1 LKRTRNRLGQK
12 TGIIGL
18 CYQAAVAEN
27 NERQIRIQH
36 SLSNE
41 RNRSMVLVARGIRY
55 GGSLA
60 LAIAIASG
68 RTSEAAAPSVEAA
81 LKLAPVQAAIDY
93 DLPSEA
99 EIAKCTI
106 KAESIDGRTGWVVR
120 GPGGEMLRQFSDT
133 NNDNVVDQWC
143 YYGAGLEVY
152 RDIDSN
158 FNGKADQYRWLNT
171 AGSRWGIDEDEDGKV
186 DSWKMISAEEAC
198 AEAVEA
204 LAHRDVNRFKRL
216 LLSADELKRLAVG
229 GTRGQALRAKLE
241 AAPENFRAAAAK
253 QKAVSA
259 KTNWMQMGGT
269 KPGLVPAGSDGGKDD
284 LLVYENVISMV
295 ETDGKPAQV
304 QIGTLIQVGQ
314 SWRLVDAPLP
324 LDENQVEL
332 AATGLFFLINR
343 ENRPG
348 AGEGVPGGPDQKTQ
362 ELLARLEKLDQA
374 AAKGEQAA
382 NVAERCD
389 LLEQIAERATTAE
402 DQTQWLRSLAETLS
416 ASVQTGSYPEGLERL
431 KNLGE
436 KLASQEGGAD
446 LAAYVKFRYLTAEYN
461 QKLQDE
467 GVDFAKVQKK
477 WLENLQQY
485 VSDFPNSS
493 DAAEAM
499 LQLGIAEEFA
509 GEEDNAKKWYG
520 QIVDRFGQAPS
531 AQKAA
536 GAIARLDSVGKVLH
550 LRGAGLNGKTVDVAQ
565 YRDKV
570 VLVQYWATWCEPC
583 KADMAQIRELQA
595 KYAKTGFVVLSI
607 CLDSR
612 KADVIAYLKKNP
624 WPWNHIY
631 EPGGLDSRLANE
643 LGVLTLP
650 TMLLL
655 DQQGK
660 VANRNVNIS
669 DLDREVKSLLR

>member
-1 LKRTRNRLGQK
+1 
-12 TGIIGL
+12 
-18 CYQAAVAEN
+18 
-27 NERQIRIQH
+27 
-36 SLSNE
+36 
-41 RNRSMVLVARGIRY
+41 MVFVARGIRY
-55 GGSLA
+55 GGPLA

-68 RTSEAAAPSVEAA
+68 QTAAAATPSVEAA
-81 LKLAPVQAAIDY
+81 LKLAPVQTSIDY
-93 DLPSEA
+93 DVPADA
-99 EIAKCTI
+99 EVAKCTI

-120 GPGGEMLRQFSDT
+120 SSSGELLRQFADT

-143 YYGAGLEVY
+143 YYSGGLEVY

-186 DSWKMISAEEAC
+186 DAWKMISAEEVC

-204 LAHRDVNRFKRL
+204 LARRDLNRFQRL
-216 LLSADELKRLAVG
+216 LLAPEELKRLGIG
-229 GTRGQALRAKLE
+229 GSRGQAIQEKLQ
-241 AAPENFRAAAAK
+241 AAPENFRAVATK
-253 QKAVSA
+253 QKVLGP
-259 KTNWMQMGGT
+259 KTAWLQMGGS
-269 KPGLVPAGSDGGKDD
+269 KPGLVPAGPEGAKDD

-295 ETDGKPAQV
+295 ESDGKPAQV

-314 SWRLVDAPLP
+314 GWRLVDAPAP
-324 LDENQVEL
+324 LDESQAEMASNGVFF
-332 AATGLFFLINR
+332 AAFRGKG
-343 ENRPG
+343 P
-348 AGEGVPGGPDQKTQ
+348 AGEEAGPGGPDQKTQ

-374 AAKGEQAA
+374 AAKGDQAA

-389 LLEQIAERATTAE
+389 LLEEIAGRATTPE
-402 DQTQWLRSLAETLS
+402 DQAQWLRSLAETLS
-416 ASVQTGSYPEGLERL
+416 AAVQTGAYPEGLDRL
-431 KNLGE
+431 KSLGE
-436 KLASQEGGAD
+436 KLASQEGGAE
-446 LAAYVKFRYLTAEYN
+446 LAAYVKFRYLSAEYN
-461 QKLQDE
+461 QKLQE
-467 GVDFAKVQKK
+467 GEDFVKVQKK
-477 WLENLQQY
+477 WLANLEQY
-485 VSDFPNSS
+485 VGEFPGSP

-509 GEEDNAKKWYG
+509 GEEEGAKKWYG
-520 QIVDRFGQAPS
+520 QIVDRFAQTPS

-536 GAIARLDSVGKVLH
+536 GAVTRLDSVGKVLR
-550 LRGAGLNGKTVDVAQ
+550 LRGASIRPGKSVDTGQ

-595 KYAKTGFVVLSI
+595 KYPKELEIVSI
-607 CLDSR
+607 SLDSR
-612 KADVIAYLKKNP
+612 KADLEAYLKKNAYP
-624 WPWNHIY
+624 WHHIY
-631 EPGGLDSRLANE
+631 EAGGLDSRLANE

-669 DLDREVKSLLR
+669 DLDREIKSLLR

>member
-1 LKRTRNRLGQK
+1 
-12 TGIIGL
+12 
-18 CYQAAVAEN
+18 
-27 NERQIRIQH
+27 
-36 SLSNE
+36 
-41 RNRSMVLVARGIRY
+41 MVLVARGIRY

-60 LAIAIASG
+60 LAIALASG
-68 RTSEAAAPSVEAA
+68 RTSLAATPSVEAA
-81 LKLAPVQAAIDY
+81 LKLAPVQTAVDY
-93 DLPSEA
+93 DTPGDS

-106 KAESIDGRTGWVVR
+106 KAESIDGRSGWVVR
-120 GPGGEMLRQFSDT
+120 GAGGELLRQFADT

-143 YYGAGLEVY
+143 YYSEGLEVY

-171 AGSRWGIDEDEDGKV
+171 AGSRWGVDEDEDGKV
-186 DSWKMISAEEAC
+186 DLWKTISAEEAC

-204 LAHRDVNRFKRL
+204 LAHRDLNRFNRL
-216 LLSADELKRLAVG
+216 LLSPEELKRLAVG
-229 GTRGQALRAKLE
+229 GARGQTLQEKLQ
-241 AAPENFRAAAAK
+241 AAPESFRSVAAK
-253 QKAVSA
+253 QKIIGA
-259 KTNWMQMGGT
+259 KTTWLQMGGS
-269 KPGLVPAGSDGGKDD
+269 KPGLVPSGPEGGKED

-314 SWRLVDAPLP
+314 SWRLVDSPQP
-324 LDENQVEL
+324 LDETQPEVASSNIF
-332 AATGLFFLINR
+332 FFLATR

-348 AGEGVPGGPDQKTQ
+348 GGDGAAGGPDQKTQ

-382 NVAERCD
+382 GVAERCD
-389 LLEQIAERATTAE
+389 LLEQIAQRATTAE
-402 DQTQWLRSLAETLS
+402 DQAQWIRSLAETLS
-416 ASVQTGSYPEGLERL
+416 AAVQTGSYPDGLDRL
-431 KNLGE
+431 KSLGE
-436 KLASQEGGAD
+436 KIASQEGAAD

-467 GVDFAKVQKK
+467 GADFGKVQKK
-477 WLENLQQY
+477 WLENLEQY
-485 VSDFPNSS
+485 VADFPNSP

-509 GEEDNAKKWYG
+509 GEEENAKKWYS
-520 QIVDRFGQAPS
+520 QIVDRFGQTPS

-536 GAIARLDSVGKVLH
+536 GAVARLDSVGKVLH
-550 LRGAGLNGKTVDVAQ
+550 LRGAGLNSKTVDTAQ

-595 KYAKTGFVVLSI
+595 KYAKDGFAVVSI
-607 CLDSR
+607 SLDSR
-612 KADVIAYLKKNP
+612 KADVVAYLKKNP

-669 DLDREVKSLLR
+669 DLDREIKSLLR